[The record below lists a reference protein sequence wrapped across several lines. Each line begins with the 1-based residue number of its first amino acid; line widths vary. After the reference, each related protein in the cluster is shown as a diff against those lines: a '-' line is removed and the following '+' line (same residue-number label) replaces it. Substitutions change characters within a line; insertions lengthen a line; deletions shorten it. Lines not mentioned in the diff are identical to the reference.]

1 MIKAFVFVVCREAPR
16 GEIANEKETKINV
29 IRNIS
34 RMSGCLVAALCLLPF
49 GALAQVTTGSVTGRV
64 VDQSGSV
71 IPAAQVVLIS
81 ESQNTKSSAVKT
93 NDSGDYVIPNIKADT
108 YSVEV
113 TAPAFKT
120 SVVKGIAVSGGDR
133 VGVPQIILQVGGTTD
148 TVTVSAE
155 QALLQTQSGERS
167 YAIGLKTI
175 ESLPIQHG
183 NFFNAVAFTPGVDGS
198 IGTGSTARLGGQ
210 SQDNI
215 MMDGVSAMDT
225 GNNGQMLSLNIESI
239 GEVKVLTQ
247 GYQAEYGR
255 SSGMQITAVTK
266 SGGNQYHG
274 AGYSI
279 FTDTSWNSRSWV
291 AQKNGDIPVFT
302 ALKTYGYTIGGPVS
316 IPKLYDGKN
325 KFFFFYAHEYR
336 PQGILANGGNVVRL
350 RLPSALER
358 QGNFSQSADQ
368 NGNLLGAITDASVGQ
383 PFPGK
388 IVPQSR
394 LYVPGVAV
402 LNQYALPNIAQAPGT
417 NYNYQQNPATY
428 DQLTQQPVVRLDYQF
443 TPNVRISGKYS
454 GQLQRPVK
462 QIGSLPGFNDAYVP
476 YPIITNLGATFDW
489 TISPTTFLEVTYGSI
504 KNQLA
509 GGGNG
514 GLDTSPASNRL
525 NTLGGFP
532 MLYKD
537 AGVVDPAY
545 YDYTVLQKEKPVFWD
560 GKSVNLPPLFSWGSL
575 IGAAPPNLQ
584 FPGWLNI
591 NKTQDVAGN
600 VTKIMGSH
608 TLKAGAYLNHSY
620 KAQNIGTS
628 ASFQGNVNFGNDTT
642 NILDSGFG
650 YSNAALGIFTQYQ
663 QMSKFIEGDMVYNQI
678 EGFVQDN
685 WKVSSRLTLDYG
697 LRLVN
702 QGPQYDING
711 TASNFFVEQWKAANA
726 PVLYTA
732 GCNNGASACSG
743 NARNARNPL
752 TGQIVS
758 AAGAANTQ
766 VLIGTPVP
774 GTGTTLNGIV
784 AAGKGIEKTNYVW
797 PKVVFAP
804 RFGFAYDVTGKSDW
818 VIRGSAGLFY
828 DRPDGNTVFSVPGNP
843 PAATASDLRNGNL
856 ASLGQGGLSPLPIP
870 SLVTWQY
877 HAQVPSS
884 VQWSVGLQKQLPMG
898 LVADVS
904 YVGNHGYNRLGALQ
918 NGDLQNQNAVDL
930 GTALLPKYQDPTL
943 GTPSIP
949 GGSAY
954 TTNLL
959 RPYAGLGVIN
969 QNTTSFHDTYHS
981 MQVTLNRRFAHGV
994 SFAAAYTY
1002 GISLKGNTGLIYRY
1016 THNPDG
1022 TISVRSDQGQY
1033 EALNETLDRRPHFL
1047 KVNSTWEPA
1056 GFKTKGGFVRQL
1068 TKDWQLSGIL
1078 TAASG
1083 TAYNLGYGYNSN
1095 GNNVNLTGSPDY
1107 GGRVVLGSG
1116 LGSGCSSDP
1125 FNQFKASA
1133 VTGPAYGSVG
1143 LESGRNYLRGCAI
1156 KNVDNAVVRR
1166 FRFWKFQ
1173 ESRRFEF
1180 RADIFNTLNAVIL
1193 NARNGTA
1200 TFNNP
1205 TGMAIQNSQYNS
1217 DGSIASG
1224 RSLPKNAGF
1233 GAATGAANM
1242 RAIQLQLR
1250 VAF

>member
-1 MIKAFVFVVCREAPR
+1 M
-16 GEIANEKETKINV
+16 
-29 IRNIS
+29 
-34 RMSGCLVAALCLLPF
+34 CLTAVLCLLPI
-49 GALAQVTTGSVTGRV
+49 GALAQVTTGTVTGHV

-71 IPAAQVVLIS
+71 VPGAQVVLIS
-81 ESQNTKSSAVKT
+81 ESQNTRSPGVKT
-93 NDSGDYVIPNIKADT
+93 NGSGDYVIPNITADT
-108 YSVEV
+108 YSVSV

-120 SVVKGIAVSGGDR
+120 EIIKGITVTGGDR
-133 VGVPQIILQVGGTTD
+133 VGVPQITLQIGGTTE
-148 TVTVSAE
+148 TITISAE

-167 YAIGLKTI
+167 YAIETKAI

-266 SGGNQYHG
+266 GGTNQYHG
-274 AGYSI
+274 AGYGI
-279 FTDTSWNSRSWV
+279 FTDTSWNSRSWTQ
-291 AQKNGDIPVFT
+291 QKNGDIPVFT
-302 ALKTYGYTIGGPVS
+302 SLQTYGYTIGGPVS
-316 IPKLYDGKN
+316 IPKLYNGKN

-336 PQGILANGGNVVRL
+336 PQSILANGGGVVRL

-358 QGNFSQSADQ
+358 GGDFSQSLDQ
-368 NGNLLGAITDASVGQ
+368 NGNPIPNLIDSTVGT
-383 PFPGK
+383 PFVGK
-388 IVPQSR
+388 VIPKSR
-394 LYVPGVAV
+394 LYAPGIAV
-402 LNQYALPNIAQAPGT
+402 LNQYALPNITQAQGT

-428 DQLTQQPVVRLDYQF
+428 NQLTQQPAVRLDYQF

-454 GQLQRPVK
+454 GQLQRPVV

-476 YPIITNLGATFDW
+476 YPTITNLGATFDW

-509 GGGNG
+509 GGNNG

-525 NTLGGFP
+525 NTLGAFP
-532 MLYKD
+532 ELYPN
-537 AGVVDPAY
+537 AGVVDSAY
-545 YDYTVLQKEKPVFWD
+545 YDYKVLQDTKPVFWD
-560 GKSVNLPPLFSWGSL
+560 GKSLNLPPIFGWGSL

-591 NKTQDVAGN
+591 NKTQDLAGS
-600 VTKIMGSH
+600 VTRIMGRH

-620 KAQNIGTS
+620 KAQNVGTS
-628 ASFQGNVNFGNDTT
+628 ASFQGNVNFGNDST

-650 YSNAALGIFTQYQ
+650 YANAALGVFTQYTQ
-663 QMSKFIEGDMVYNQI
+663 ASKFIEGDMVYNQI
-678 EGFVQDN
+678 EGFIQDN
-685 WKVSSRLTLDYG
+685 WKVNNRLTLDYG

-711 TASNFFVEQWKAANA
+711 TESNFFSSMWKSSAA

-732 GCNNGASACSG
+732 GCNNGATVCSG
-743 NARNARNPL
+743 NARNALNPL
-752 TGQIVS
+752 TGQVVS
-758 AAGAANTQ
+758 APGAANTQ
-766 VLIGTPVP
+766 ALIGTPVP
-774 GTGTTLNGIV
+774 GTGSTLNGIV
-784 AAGKGIEKTNYVW
+784 AAGKGIDKTNYVW

-818 VIRGSAGLFY
+818 VIRGGAGLFY
-828 DRPDGNTVFSVPGNP
+828 DRPDGNTVFSIPGNP

-856 ASLGQGGLSPLPIP
+856 ASLGQGGLSPLPVP
-870 SLVTWQY
+870 SLVTFQY
-877 HAQVPSS
+877 NAQVPSS
-884 VQWSVGLQKQLPMG
+884 IQWNVGVQKQLPWA

-930 GTALLPKYQDPTL
+930 GAAYLPKYQDPTL

-959 RPYAGLGVIN
+959 RPFVGLGSIS
-969 QNTTSFHDTYHS
+969 QNTTTFHDTYHS
-981 MQVTLNRRFAHGV
+981 IQVTLNRRFAHGL

-1002 GISLKGNTGLIYRY
+1002 GISLTGNTGLIYRY
-1016 THNPDG
+1016 THNSDG
-1022 TISVRSDQGQY
+1022 TISVRSDQAQY
-1033 EALNETLDRRPHFL
+1033 EALNNTLDRRPHFL

-1056 GFKTKGGFVRQL
+1056 GFKNMGSFVHQL

-1083 TAYNLGYGYNSN
+1083 TAYSLGYSYNSN
-1095 GNNVNLTGSPDY
+1095 GSNVNLTGSPDY
-1107 GGRVVLGSG
+1107 GGRVVLGAN
-1116 LGSGCSSDP
+1116 LGSGCSNDP

-1133 VTGPAYGSVG
+1133 VTGPTYGSVG
-1143 LESGRNYLRGCAI
+1143 LESGRNYLRGCFI
-1156 KNVDNAVVRR
+1156 DNVDNSVVRR

-1173 ESRRFEF
+1173 EARRFEF

-1193 NARNGTA
+1193 NGRNSTA

-1205 TGMAIQNSQYNS
+1205 TAMALQNSQYNA
-1217 DGSIASG
+1217 DGTIASG
-1224 RSLPKNAGF
+1224 RQLPKNAGF
-1233 GAATGAANM
+1233 GAANSAMGM
-1242 RAIQLQLR
+1242 RSIQLEVR

>member
-1 MIKAFVFVVCREAPR
+1 MMRS
-16 GEIANEKETKINV
+16 N
-29 IRNIS
+29 S
-34 RMSGCLVAALCLLPF
+34 RLRACLVAALCMPLA
-49 GALAQVTTGSVTGRV
+49 ALAQVTTGSVTGRV

-71 IPAAQVVLIS
+71 IPDVQVVLIS
-81 ESQNTKSSAVKT
+81 ETQNTRSATVKT
-93 NDSGDYVIPNIKADT
+93 NGSGDYVIPNVTPDT
-108 YSVEV
+108 YSIEV
-113 TAPAFKT
+113 TAAAFKKDL
-120 SVVKGIAVSGGDR
+120 VKGIVVTGGDR
-133 VGVPQIILQVGGTTD
+133 VGVPQITLQVGGTTE
-148 TVTVSAE
+148 TVTISAE
-155 QALLQTQSGERS
+155 QALLQTQTGERS
-167 YAIGLKTI
+167 YAIETKAI

-266 SGGNQYHG
+266 SGSNQYHG
-274 AGYSI
+274 SGYGI

-302 ALKTYGYTIGGPVS
+302 SLQTYGYTIGGPVS
-316 IPKLYDGKN
+316 IPKIYNGKN

-336 PQGILANGGNVVRL
+336 PQSILGNSGNVIRL

-358 QGNFSQSADQ
+358 AGDFSQSADQ
-368 NGNLLGAITDASVGQ
+368 NGNPIPNLIDNTTGQ
-383 PFPGK
+383 PFTGK
-388 IVPQSR
+388 VIPKSR
-394 LYVPGVAV
+394 LYAPGIAV
-402 LNQYALPNIAQAPGT
+402 LSQYPLPTQAQAPGT
-417 NYNYQQNPATY
+417 NYNYQLNPVPY
-428 DQLTQQPVVRLDYQF
+428 NQLTQQPVARLDYQF
-443 TPNVRISGKYS
+443 TPNIRVSGKYS
-454 GQLQRPVK
+454 GQLQRPAL
-462 QIGSLPGFNDAYVP
+462 QIGGTGTNGIPGFSDSYVP
-476 YPIITNLGATFDW
+476 YPTITNLGATFDW

-509 GGGNG
+509 GGNNG
-514 GLDTSPASNRL
+514 GLDTSPAANRL

-532 MLYKD
+532 ELYPN
-537 AGVVDPAY
+537 AGVVNPAY
-545 YDYTVLQKEKPVFWD
+545 YDYQVLQATKPVFWD
-560 GKSVNLPPLFSWGSL
+560 GKSLNLPPIFSWGSL

-591 NKTQDVAGN
+591 NKTQDVAGS
-600 VTKIMGSH
+600 VTKIVGRH
-608 TLKAGAYLNHSY
+608 TLKAGAYVNHSY
-620 KAQNIGTS
+620 KAQNVGTS
-628 ASFQGNVNFGNDTT
+628 ASFQGNVNFGNDST

-650 YSNAALGIFTQYQ
+650 YANAALGVFTQYTQ
-663 QMSKFIEGDMVYNQI
+663 ASAFIEGDMVYNQI

-685 WKVSSRLTLDYG
+685 WKVNSRLTLDYG

-711 TASNFFVEQWKAANA
+711 TASNFFPAMWKASAA
-726 PVLYTA
+726 PVLYIA
-732 GCNNGASACSG
+732 GCNNGAAACSG
-743 NARNARNPL
+743 NARNALNPL
-752 TGQIVS
+752 TGQVVS
-758 AAGAANTQ
+758 AVGAANTQ
-766 VLIGTPVP
+766 ALIGTPVP

-784 AAGKGIEKTNYVW
+784 AAGKGIDKTNYVW

-818 VIRGSAGLFY
+818 VVRGGAGLFY
-828 DRPDGNTVFSVPGNP
+828 DRPDGNTVFSTPGNP

-856 ASLGQGGLSPLPIP
+856 ASLGQGGLSPLPVP
-870 SLVTWQY
+870 GLVTFQY
-877 HAQVPSS
+877 NAQVPSS
-884 VQWSVGLQKQLPMG
+884 IQWNVGVQKQLPWA

-918 NGDLQNQNAVDL
+918 NGDLQNLNLIDL
-930 GTALLPKYQDPTL
+930 GTAYLPKYQDPTL
-943 GTPSIP
+943 GTPSVP

-959 RPYAGLGVIN
+959 RPYAGLGTIN
-969 QNTTSFHDTYHS
+969 QNTTTFHDTYHS
-981 MQVTLNRRFAHGV
+981 VQVTLNRRFAHGL

-1002 GISLKGNTGLIYRY
+1002 GISLTGNTGLIYRY
-1016 THNPDG
+1016 AHNADG
-1022 TISVRSDQGQY
+1022 SISVRSDQAQY
-1033 EALNETLDRRPHFL
+1033 EALNNTLDRRPHFL
-1047 KVNSTWEPA
+1047 KVNSTWEPTGLTTMGVFA
-1056 GFKTKGGFVRQL
+1056 HQL

-1083 TAYNLGYGYNSN
+1083 TAYSLGYGYNSN
-1095 GNNVNLTGSPDY
+1095 GANVNITGSPDY
-1107 GGRVVLGSG
+1107 GGKVVLGG
-1116 LGSGCSSDP
+1116 NLGSGCSSDP

-1143 LESGRNYLRGCAI
+1143 LESGRNYLRGCPI
-1156 KNVDNAVVRR
+1156 VNVDNSIVRR

-1173 ESRRFEF
+1173 EARRFEF

-1193 NARNGTA
+1193 NGRNTTA

-1205 TGMAIQNSQYNS
+1205 TAMALQNSQYNA

-1233 GAATGAANM
+1233 GAANSAMNM
-1242 RAIQLQLR
+1242 RSIQLEVR